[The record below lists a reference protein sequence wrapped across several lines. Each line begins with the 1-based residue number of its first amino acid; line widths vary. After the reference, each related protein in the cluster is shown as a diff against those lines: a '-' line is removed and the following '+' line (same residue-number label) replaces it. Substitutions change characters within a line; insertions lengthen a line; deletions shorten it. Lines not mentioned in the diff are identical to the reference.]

1 MENFTAS
8 LTIMKKFFFLLIL
21 LFLLFL
27 ELVWGPHLSIGLA
40 RPNFI
45 LIGFLVCFLT
55 LGVKATLEWYFPF
68 LLFLDFSSSLPFGV
82 VTLSFL
88 LVIFLIRILSL
99 KLFRERD
106 VSAIIL
112 VTILGSIIYNLALIT
127 LVKLFNWMR
136 LSDLQADLFY
146 DLKYLVLPTIF
157 YNLVVTVFSYRILK
171 YCYSVLLK
179 TEEQIK

>member
-1 MENFTAS
+1 MWRVPIN
-8 LTIMKKFFFLLIL
+8 LTIMKKFYLLLIL

-45 LIGFLVCFLT
+45 LVGFLICFLV
-55 LGVKATLEWYFPF
+55 LGVKTTLKWYFPF

-82 VTLSFL
+82 ITLSFI

-112 VTILGSIIYNLALIT
+112 VTILGSIIYNLALII
-127 LVKLFNWMR
+127 LVKLFSWIR
-136 LSDLQADLFY
+136 LSDLQVDLFY

-157 YNLVVTVFSYRILK
+157 YNLVVAVLSYRILK

-179 TEEQIK
+179 AEEQIK